1 MTMVGDAEFTI
12 TLPTI
17 LEHVT
22 IWAESD
28 DGLSE
33 RLEITVIERPR
44 IVDLQVDLFFPGYM
58 GREPE
63 PLEGAEADI
72 KVPRGGGV
80 QLRGRSTKPLD
91 EAFTVFDQDLRQE
104 MQVGSDRHSFST
116 RVAPQDTGLLVLD
129 VLDEDRLGS
138 AKPTRLFLRVTE
150 DQPPEVENRV
160 IGIGSLITPTA
171 RIPGIIRVRDDYGLT
186 ALEPTFR
193 IATGEQDDPTADEGP
208 FVRAEIA
215 FPDELQPGV
224 VDHETT
230 WLLDLL
236 PLNPDADPQSENNQ
250 VRPGNRV
257 SVRFKVDDNYG
268 PGEPHVSYSET
279 LTFRV
284 VTRQKLLEDLAR
296 RQMEERRELTRVR
309 DEERASR
316 NELDEIVSPAA
327 QDERAVR
334 ARIRIQTL
342 ARDQKALGDRVRG
355 VAERYQRVLDEM
367 LNNRIF
373 EPPEMREITAKIVRP
388 LVDLS
393 REDFPTT
400 SSLAEDFAASGQEDV
415 RSSLVDGYDSILERI
430 DVVLLNMR
438 DVENLAA
445 ILESLREVITDE
457 ENVMSEVRRQQEAQI
472 ERLLNPGRKKKD
484 GEQTDKK
491 KKNR

>member
-1 MTMVGDAEFTI
+1 MAK
-12 TLPTI
+12 P
-17 LEHVT
+17 HVT
-22 IWAESD
+22 
-28 DGLSE
+28 
-33 RLEITVIERPR
+33 
-44 IVDLQVDLFFPGYM
+44 
-58 GREPE
+58 
-63 PLEGAEADI
+63 
-72 KVPRGGGV
+72 
-80 QLRGRSTKPLD
+80 
-91 EAFTVFDQDLRQE
+91 
-104 MQVGSDRHSFST
+104 
-116 RVAPQDTGLLVLD
+116 
-129 VLDEDRLGS
+129 
-138 AKPTRLFLRVTE
+138 
-150 DQPPEVENRV
+150 
-160 IGIGSLITPTA
+160 
-171 RIPGIIRVRDDYGLT
+171 
-186 ALEPTFR
+186 
-193 IATGEQDDPTADEGP
+193 
-208 FVRAEIA
+208 
-215 FPDELQPGV
+215 
-224 VDHETT
+224 
-230 WLLDLL
+230 
-236 PLNPDADPQSENNQ
+236 
-250 VRPGNRV
+250 
-257 SVRFKVDDNYG
+257 
-268 PGEPHVSYSET
+268 YSET

-367 LNNRIF
+367 RNNRIF
-373 EPPEMREITAKIVRP
+373 EPPQMREITAKIVRP

-393 REDFPTT
+393 REDFPAT
-400 SSLAEDFAASGQEDV
+400 SSLAVDFAASGQEDV
-415 RSSLVDGYDSILERI
+415 RSSLIEGYDMILEQI

-491 KKNR
+491 KKKNR